1 MNIDSSVVLK
11 IQLTVA
17 IVVVAAGMIT
27 TITRRAVVWTGL
39 GSALSVK
46 GVLLALGVVF
56 ASGVDARAPNL
67 AKLILVANLVLLL
80 GVLGSTAVSLAGKRS
95 SGTLDLEQEK
105 NLRS

>member
-1 MNIDSSVVLK
+1 MIIDSSVVMK

-17 IVVVAAGMIT
+17 IVLVAAGMIT
-27 TITRRAVVWTGL
+27 TITRRAAVWASL

-46 GVLLALGVVF
+46 GILLALGVAF

-67 AKLILVANLVLLL
+67 AKLVLVANLVFLL
-80 GVLGSTAVSLAGKRS
+80 GVFGAAAVALAGKRS

-105 NLRS
+105 NLRN